1 MYDYVIATHIPAFY
15 KVNLYNELA
24 KKLNILV
31 IFIASNTVEKR
42 ADDFVTLENAH
53 FDYRLLHEGDFQ
65 HRDIKKNIIE
75 LRNLTSNIEFKK
87 LLVGGWDLMEFWYL
101 IFTNNK
107 TKNCLALESTINE
120 SAVGG
125 AKGFIKRLFLNRI
138 STVFASGK
146 LHTELLDALK
156 FMGEVRITQGVGII
170 NKPEFEVIG
179 RQYQKRFLYIGRL
192 SQEKNIA
199 LLVHIFN
206 KLPTEYR
213 LNIVGT
219 GPLEDE
225 LRAIAN
231 PNIRFIGQV
240 ENKNLKEYFLSNDI
254 FILPSQ
260 SEPWG
265 LVVEEAMYFGMPVMV
280 SRSCGSSE
288 LVIDGVNGFIFD
300 ANCDKDIS
308 GCILNLDCDKYL
320 EMCKEVRL
328 LSIVEKDHMQ
338 VDAY

>member
-1 MYDYVIATHIPAFY
+1 MYDYVIVTHIPVFY
-15 KVNLYNELA
+15 KANLYNELA

-31 IFIASNTVEKR
+31 IFVASNTVEKR
-42 ADDFVTLENAH
+42 ADDFVTLENVH
-53 FDYRLLHEGDFQ
+53 FNYRVLYEGDFQ
-65 HRDIKKNIIE
+65 RRDVKKNIIK
-75 LRNLTSNIEFKK
+75 LRKLIYSIEFKK
-87 LLVGGWDLMEFWYL
+87 LLVGGWDLIEFWYL
-101 IFTNNK
+101 VFANDK

-120 SAVGG
+120 SKISG
-125 AKGFIKRLFLNRI
+125 AKGFIKRFFLNRI

-146 LHTELLDALK
+146 LHVELLDALK
-156 FMGEVRITQGVGII
+156 FTGEVRITHGVGII
-170 NKPEFEVIG
+170 NKPKFEVIN

-192 SQEKNIA
+192 SQEKNIT

-213 LNIVGT
+213 LSIVGI
-219 GPLEDE
+219 GPLEDK
-225 LRAIAN
+225 LRATAN

-240 ENKNLKEYFLSNDI
+240 ENKNLKEHFLSNDV

-260 SEPWG
+260 SEAWG
-265 LVVEEAMYFGMPVMV
+265 LVIEEAMYFGMPVMV

-300 ANCDKDIS
+300 ANCDKDILD
-308 GCILNLDCDKYL
+308 CILNLDCDKYL
-320 EMCKEVRL
+320 EISKEVSL

-338 VDAY
+338 VDTY